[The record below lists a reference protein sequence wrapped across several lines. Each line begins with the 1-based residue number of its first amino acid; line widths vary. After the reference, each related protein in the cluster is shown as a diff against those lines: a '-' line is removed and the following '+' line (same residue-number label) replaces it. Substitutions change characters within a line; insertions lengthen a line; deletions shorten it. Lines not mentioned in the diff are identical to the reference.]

1 MTANIYFIIL
11 FFGILL
17 GLNLARFIVV
27 RKMKERQGEQKG
39 HKIITPILSKIPGIK
54 EPQYKAPS
62 SVLEKKILYEN
73 ELNLL
78 LKFDQEISVLYKI
91 KDIAQCVVE
100 NVAHILN
107 VQKCALLLSDKD
119 NKELT
124 VKYAIGIPE
133 DLAESTRIKKGESL
147 SGKVMDEK
155 EAILIKDIDE
165 DSWFRT
171 HNKEKYYHGS
181 ILSMPLS
188 FKGESVGVINANS
201 RKTGYPFNEDDIR
214 ILKSMA
220 IQTAIAIQNA
230 YFYQEI
236 QEGYLRT
243 VSALAE
249 ALDAKDPY
257 TFKHS
262 SNVTKYAV
270 SIAKEMKLSDA
281 EIEDIRRGGL
291 LHDIGKIAIRDEIL
305 TKPAKLT
312 DDEYAQIKTHPA
324 KGEEI
329 LKSLPFLKNAV
340 KFIRHHHEWPSGK
353 GYPDGL
359 SGYKIELGAKIL
371 AVSDAFDTMVSDR
384 PYRKALGVEKAVEE
398 LKRCSGTQFDP
409 EVAEALLRILD
420 KNPGIVKN

>member
-1 MTANIYFIIL
+1 MIKLYLIIL
-11 FFGILL
+11 FFGLLL
-17 GLNLARFIVV
+17 GLNLARIVVV
-27 RKMKERQGEQKG
+27 RKVQERQEKHEGP
-39 HKIITPILSKIPGIK
+39 KIITPILDKIPTIR
-54 EPQYKAPS
+54 EPQYKVPS

-78 LKFDQEISVLYKI
+78 LKFDQEISILYKI
-91 KDIAQCVVE
+91 TDIAKCVVE
-100 NVAHILN
+100 NVSHLLN
-107 VQKCALLLSDKD
+107 VQKCVLLLSDKE
-119 NKELT
+119 NKRLT

-133 DLAESTRIKKGESL
+133 EIVAPTRIEKGESL
-147 SGKVMDEK
+147 SGKVMQEK
-155 EAILIKDIDE
+155 EFLLIKDIDE

-171 HNKEKYYHGS
+171 HNKEKYYHGP

-188 FKGESVGVINANS
+188 FKGEVFGVINANNK
-201 RKTGYPFNEDDIR
+201 KTGDLFNEDDIR
-214 ILKSMA
+214 ILKSMT

-243 VSALAE
+243 VAALAE

-257 TFKHS
+257 TFRHS

-270 SIAKEMKLSDA
+270 AIAKEMKLSDA
-281 EIEDIRRGGL
+281 EVEDIRRGGL
-291 LHDIGKIAIRDEIL
+291 LHDIGKIGIRDEIL
-305 TKPAKLT
+305 TKPSRLT
-312 DDEYAQIKTHPA
+312 DDEYAQIKAHPA

-329 LKSLPFLKNAV
+329 LKSLPFLKNAT
-340 KFIRHHHEWPSGK
+340 KLIRHHHEWPNGK

-359 SGYKIELGAKIL
+359 PGYKIELGAKIL

-398 LKRCSGTQFDP
+398 LKKCSGTQFDP
-409 EVAEALLRILD
+409 EIAEALLRVLD
-420 KNPGIVKN
+420 KNPNIAKS